1 MKASLDNRLAT
12 GAVETRA
19 DHVAESLLAEPAPL
33 QSGRPDCLRVAL
45 LSYRSDPR
53 VGGQGVFT
61 SNIARALAARGHEV
75 TILSGPP
82 YPDVPEGVALQEIP
96 SLDLFAQPLLGR
108 YALRPRH
115 LKSWTDT
122 AEYFGHVSGKF
133 MEPWSFGQRAAK
145 WLARHADQFD
155 VVLDNQCLA
164 DGLLDIQRHLPV
176 LGVIHHPIRRD
187 LEMQLASEPSFK
199 KRLLTRRWY
208 GFLPMQERVARA
220 LRHVVTV
227 SSASAR
233 DIAHCMGV
241 DEARIRVVPLGVDQA
256 TFAPREVEATPQRL
270 RIVTTSSSDVPLKG
284 LRHLLAAFEALM
296 PDWPELELV
305 VVGKPREGPTRDL
318 ARRLEAQGRMRFVSG
333 LTTPQLADLYASAT
347 LCVTPSLYEG
357 FGLPAIEAMAC
368 GTPVVVT
375 DGGALP
381 EVVGDAGLIV
391 RAGCG
396 DALRDAIDGL
406 LRDSEQ
412 RAVFA
417 AAGLA
422 RVRER
427 YGWDRVGEAYE
438 TLLREAVA
446 ARADSRSA

>member
-1 MKASLDNRLAT
+1 LASMNSSLDGHDANGIATVAGECAPQVFANAEALA
-12 GAVETRA
+12 
-19 DHVAESLLAEPAPL
+19 APG
-33 QSGRPDCLRVAL
+33 GRKLRIAL

-61 SNIARALAARGHEV
+61 ANISRALASRGHNV
-75 TILSGPP
+75 TIISGPP
-82 YPDVPEGVALQEIP
+82 YPDVPEGVARQRLP

-133 MEPWSFGQRAAK
+133 MEPWSFGRRAAK
-145 WLARHADQFD
+145 WLDRHGDCFD

-164 DGLLDIQRHLPV
+164 SGLLDIQRRLPV
-176 LGVIHHPIRRD
+176 VAVIHHPIRRD
-187 LEMQLASEPSFK
+187 LEMQLAAEPDWK

-208 GFLPMQERVARA
+208 GFVPMQERVARR
-220 LRHVVTV
+220 LDNVVTV

-233 DIAHCMGV
+233 DIAQCMGV

-256 TFAPREVEATPQRL
+256 TFAPREEPLAAQPL
-270 RIVTTSSSDVPLKG
+270 RIVTASSSDVPLKG
-284 LRHLLAAFEALM
+284 LRHLLAAFEALT

-318 ARRLEAQGRMRFVSG
+318 VRRLEQQGRLRFVNG
-333 LTTPQLADLYASAT
+333 LATSDLADLYSSAT
-347 LCVTPSLYEG
+347 LSVTPSLYEG

-396 DALRDAIDGL
+396 DALRVAIDGL
-406 LRDSEQ
+406 LRDSKQ
-412 RAVFA
+412 REAMA

-427 YGWDRVGEAYE
+427 YCWDRVGEAYE
-438 TLLREAVA
+438 GLLLEAIA
-446 ARADSRSA
+446 ARC

>member
-1 MKASLDNRLAT
+1 MKASLDARQFGDGVAISNGVNSEQLPDRLAS
-12 GAVETRA
+12 GFPSDPR
-19 DHVAESLLAEPAPL
+19 PL
-33 QSGRPDCLRVAL
+33 RIAL

-61 SNIARALAARGHEV
+61 ANIARALAARGHAV

-82 YPDVPEGVALQEIP
+82 YPDLPEGVTLQNLP
-96 SLDLFAQPLLGR
+96 SLDLFSQPLLGR

-115 LKSWTDT
+115 LGSWTDI

-133 MEPWSFGQRAAK
+133 MEPWSFGRRAAN
-145 WLARHADQFD
+145 WLDERRGDFD

-164 DGLLDIQRHLPV
+164 DGLIDIDAHLPV
-176 LGVIHHPIRRD
+176 VAVIHHPIRRD
-187 LEMQLASEPSFK
+187 LEMQLSAEPDWK

-208 GFLPMQERVARA
+208 GFVPMQERVARQ
-220 LRHVVTV
+220 LRNIVTV

-233 DIAHCMGV
+233 DIAQYMGV
-241 DEARIRVVPLGVDQA
+241 DEARIRMVPLGVDQA
-256 TFAPREVEATPQRL
+256 MFAPRAEALDPQPL

-284 LRHLLAAFEALM
+284 LRHLLTAFEALM

-305 VVGKPREGPTRDL
+305 VVGKPREGPTRNL
-318 ARRLEAQGRMRFVSG
+318 ARQLEQQGRLRFVSG
-333 LTTPQLADLYASAT
+333 LSNPELADLYSSAT

-396 DALRDAIDGL
+396 DALRVAIDML

-412 RAVFA
+412 RAA
-417 AAGLA
+417 MALAGLA

-427 YGWDRVGEAYE
+427 YCWERVGEAYE
-438 TLLREAVA
+438 HLLIEAIA
-446 ARADSRSA
+446 ARC

>member
-1 MKASLDNRLAT
+1 VQMKASIDTRQDLDS
-12 GAVETRA
+12 
-19 DHVAESLLAEPAPL
+19 VAAGTSDPARQLFSSEPASPGSE
-33 QSGRPDCLRVAL
+33 QPGLRIAL

-61 SNIARALAARGHEV
+61 SNIARSLAARGHRV

-82 YPDVPEGVALQEIP
+82 YPDVPDGVALQELP

-133 MEPWSFGQRAAK
+133 MEPWSFGRRAAK
-145 WLARHADQFD
+145 WLRAHADDFD

-164 DGLLDIQRHLPV
+164 TGLLDIERHLPV
-176 LGVIHHPIRRD
+176 VAVIHHPIRRD
-187 LEMQLASEPSFK
+187 LEMQLAAEPDWK

-208 GFLPMQERVARA
+208 GFVPMQERVARG
-220 LRHVVTV
+220 LRNVVTV

-233 DIAHCMGV
+233 DIAQCMGV
-241 DEARIRVVPLGVDQA
+241 EKACIRVVPLGVDQA
-256 TFAPREVEATPQRL
+256 MFAPRAEVLDPQPL

-284 LRHLLAAFEALM
+284 LRHLLAAFEALV
-296 PDWPELELV
+296 PEWPELELV
-305 VVGKPREGPTRDL
+305 VVGKPREGPTRAL
-318 ARRLEAQGRMRFVSG
+318 ARKLEQQGRLRFVSG
-333 LTTPQLADLYASAT
+333 LTNPELADLYASAT

-381 EVVGDAGLIV
+381 EVVGDAGMIV

-396 DALRDAIDGL
+396 DALRMAIDGL

-412 RAVFA
+412 RASMA
-417 AAGLA
+417 IAGLA

-427 YGWDRVGEAYE
+427 YCWERVGEAYE
-438 TLLREAVA
+438 GLLREAIA
-446 ARADSRSA
+446 ARC

>member
-1 MKASLDNRLAT
+1 
-12 GAVETRA
+12 
-19 DHVAESLLAEPAPL
+19 
-33 QSGRPDCLRVAL
+33 
-45 LSYRSDPR
+45 
-53 VGGQGVFT
+53 
-61 SNIARALAARGHEV
+61 
-75 TILSGPP
+75 
-82 YPDVPEGVALQEIP
+82 
-96 SLDLFAQPLLGR
+96 
-108 YALRPRH
+108 
-115 LKSWTDT
+115 
-122 AEYFGHVSGKF
+122 

-145 WLARHADQFD
+145 WLADHAADFD

-164 DGLLDIQRHLPV
+164 DGLIAIGEHLPV
-176 LGVIHHPIRRD
+176 VGVIHHPIRRD
-187 LEMQLASEPSFK
+187 LEMQLASEPSWK
-199 KRLLTRRWY
+199 KRVLARRWY

-220 LRHVVTV
+220 LKHVVTV

-233 DIAHCMGV
+233 DIAECMGV
-241 DEARIRVVPLGVDQA
+241 DAERISVVPLGVDQA
-256 TFAPREVEATPQRL
+256 LFAPRVAEAPAQRQ

-305 VVGKPREGPTRDL
+305 VVGKPREGPTRTL
-318 ARRLEAQGRMRFVSG
+318 ARRLEDEGRLRFVSG
-333 LTTPQLADLYASAT
+333 LSTPDLADLYASAT
-347 LCVTPSLYEG
+347 VCVTPSLYEG

-396 DALRDAIDGL
+396 DALREAIDGL

-412 RAVFA
+412 RAAFA

-438 TLLREAVA
+438 ALLREAIA
-446 ARADSRSA
+446 ERC

>member
-1 MKASLDNRLAT
+1 MKSSLDVAPQAST
-12 GAVETRA
+12 VATRA
-19 DHVAESLLAEPAPL
+19 SSAAEKLPGETVPAPL
-33 QSGRPDCLRVAL
+33 DRRGPLRIAL

-61 SNIARALAARGHEV
+61 SNIARALAARGHTV

-82 YPDVPEGVALQEIP
+82 YPDVPDGVALKEIP
-96 SLDLFAQPLLGR
+96 SLDLFAQPKLGR

-133 MEPWSFGQRAAK
+133 MEPWSFGQRAAS
-145 WLARHADQFD
+145 WLERHVEHFD

-164 DGLLDIQRHLPV
+164 DGLLDIQTHLPV
-176 LGVIHHPIRRD
+176 LAVIHHPIRRD
-187 LEMQLASEPSFK
+187 LEMQLASEPSIR

-227 SSASAR
+227 SAASAR
-233 DIAHCMGV
+233 DIAQCMGV
-241 DEARIRVVPLGVDQA
+241 VAAHIDIVPLGVDQA
-256 TFAPREVEATPQRL
+256 TFAPREDMASAQRL

-357 FGLPAIEAMAC
+357 FGLPAVEAMAC

-396 DALRDAIDGL
+396 DALREAIDGL

-412 RAVFA
+412 RAAFA

-438 TLLREAVA
+438 ALLHEAIA
-446 ARADSRSA
+446 ERC

>member
-1 MKASLDNRLAT
+1 MTASVDNPT
-12 GAVETRA
+12 GALLVPASAFSQFAQGDAATARSNPA
-19 DHVAESLLAEPAPL
+19 DAKA
-33 QSGRPDCLRVAL
+33 LRIAL
-45 LSYRSDPR
+45 LSYRSDSR

-61 SNIARALAARGHEV
+61 SNIARALAERGHKV
-75 TILSGPP
+75 SILSGPP
-82 YPDVPEGVALQEIP
+82 YPDVPEGVELVTLP
-96 SLDLFAQPLLGR
+96 SLDLFAQPKLGR

-115 LKSWTDT
+115 LRSWTDT

-133 MEPWSFGQRAAK
+133 MEPWSFGRRAAA
-145 WLARHADQFD
+145 WLARHASAFD

-164 DGLLDIQRHLPV
+164 DGLLDIQAHLPSV
-176 LGVIHHPIRRD
+176 AVIHHPIRRD
-187 LEMQLASEPSFK
+187 LEMQLASESGFW
-199 KRLLTRRWY
+199 KRVFTRRWY

-227 SSASAR
+227 SAASAG
-233 DIAHCMGV
+233 DIATCMGV
-241 DEARIRVVPLGVDQA
+241 DPARIQVVPLGVDQA
-256 TFAPREVEATPQRL
+256 LFAPRGSEDEAAARL

-284 LRHLLAAFEALM
+284 LRHLLSAFEALI

-305 VVGKPREGPTRDL
+305 VVGKPREGPVRER
-318 ARRLEAQGRMRFVSG
+318 ARKLEAQGHLRFVSG
-333 LTTPQLADLYASAT
+333 LSTADLADLYASAT

-381 EVVGDAGLIV
+381 EVVGDAGMIV

-396 DALRDAIDGL
+396 DALRGAIDGL

-412 RAVFA
+412 RAAMA

-427 YGWDRVGEAYE
+427 YCWKRVGEAYE
-438 TLLREAVA
+438 ALLREAID
-446 ARADSRSA
+446 RRC